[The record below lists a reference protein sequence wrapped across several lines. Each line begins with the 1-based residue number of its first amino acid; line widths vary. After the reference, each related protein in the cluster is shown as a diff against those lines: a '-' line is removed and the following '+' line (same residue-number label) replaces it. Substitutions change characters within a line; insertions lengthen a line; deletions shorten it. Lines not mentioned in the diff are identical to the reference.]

1 MGHPRAIL
9 KRPTVGEVKIPDS
22 CKGWVTGTLAVRCR
36 LRLRLRLRLWMMMM
50 IMIIVGTI
58 VLRTIM
64 YD

>member
-50 IMIIVGTI
+50 MMIIVGTI

>member
-9 KRPTVGEVKIPDS
+9 KRPTGEVKIPDS

-50 IMIIVGTI
+50 MMIIVGTI